1 MKKLY
6 ALVSLILLMC
16 GMSPVLGQSY
26 TAGYPMISNI
36 TSDGATIFSS
46 VTSPDYVTYY
56 VVLPDGAT
64 PPSFIDVEDGVDGAG
79 NDGVESGNFRL
90 RDANVIYNETFGF
103 LQPNTSYDVYVVTQ
117 MRRSPYT
124 RIETASPTLLE
135 IVTPAFIPGPQVVG
149 YNPLQNATSVP
160 INTTLELTFNERMN
174 TLASSGSFRVMNDL
188 GEVFSFSA
196 NNSAVTVKNTVLT
209 VVLPTPLNYSTTY
222 HVLIDPGFVRSAS
235 TGLSFAGF
243 SDVNQWRFTT
253 VGAPPPITSIT
264 PVNGTTVSTLPTIQF
279 AFSQPVRMVDGTEIT
294 NSNVKSLVVSFI
306 GETHTL
312 LPENY
317 SATINATKD
326 TVNLFL
332 LQSLN
337 DGEAYTITVARV
349 ENLTGAEQL
358 TTTSSTFYTSFYNVW
373 RGTISSDW
381 GNKDNWSMG
390 RTPGSAHNV
399 KISKT
404 TGANDPIYSSN
415 NSTIRELLIEPG
427 NGLTIASGTLAAEGV
442 TMLSSTES
450 NAWLIN
456 RGVLNVSPANV
467 KIYQK
472 ISSTSY
478 WYMVSS
484 PVQNATPAN
493 INASGVFSIWQDSN
507 GTWQPI
513 TATSTLSPARGYR
526 SYSSRDYIFSGAIN
540 NNASYTFT
548 ANYNSKNAGWG
559 LAGNPYP
566 CSIDWEMVNITNNI
580 KDQFHI
586 WINNSGQYGSYNGSI
601 GTNLDPVNP
610 SYIPSNHAFWIRVN
624 DISISPNSGT
634 LTIPSTARVANR
646 TSYLKSAS
654 SAQPPHIRLT
664 GKKGENKDEMVIAF
678 MTEASEGN
686 DEVDMI
692 KWFASGNTNLLEIY
706 SLVESK
712 KLAINCYPSSEGSKT
727 IPLGIKTL
735 SSGTFTIEL
744 ATMVGVPQGTI
755 VRLIDRKDPLNPVV
769 TNLSSVG
776 SYTFPANSGT
786 VENRFILELVS
797 GMTTG
802 TAKTVNPGINVFTND
817 NVLAISLPELENP
830 FVELYDITGKLL
842 LTEQLQQMTLNSIQV
857 NKVGPILVK
866 VVWKNGVFTEKV
878 LIKE

>member
-6 ALVSLILLMC
+6 ALVSLFLLMS
-16 GMSPVLGQSY
+16 GMSQVFGQSY
-26 TAGYPMISNI
+26 TPGYPMISNI
-36 TSDGATIFSS
+36 TSDGATLFSS
-46 VTSPDYVTYY
+46 VNSADYVSYY

-64 PPSFIDVEDGVDGAG
+64 PPSFQDVIDGLDGAG
-79 NDGVESGNFRL
+79 NDGVEFGNFRL
-90 RDANVIYNETFGF
+90 RDAGIIYSEAFGF
-103 LQPNTSYDVYVVTQ
+103 LLPSTSYDLYVFTQ

-124 RIETASPTLLE
+124 RIETVSPTLLE
-135 IVTPAFIPGPQVVG
+135 FVTPAYVPGPQIIG
-149 YNPLQNATSVP
+149 YNPLPNATSVP
-160 INTTLELTFNERMN
+160 TNTTLELTFNEHLN
-174 TLASSGSFRVMNDL
+174 TLASSGSFHVLNDL
-188 GEVFSFSA
+188 GEVFSFSV
-196 NNSAVTVKNTVLT
+196 NNSAVTVKNFVLT

-222 HVLIDPGFVRSAS
+222 YVLIDPGFVRSAS
-235 TGLSFAGF
+235 TGLSFAGI

-253 VGAPPPITSIT
+253 VGAPPPITNII
-264 PVNGTTVSTLPTIQF
+264 PVNGSTVSTLPTIQF
-279 AFSQPVRMVDGTEIT
+279 SFSQPVRMVDGTEIT

-306 GETHTL
+306 GETHSL

-332 LQSLN
+332 LQPLN
-337 DGEAYTITVARV
+337 DGEAYTITVDRV
-349 ENLTGAEQL
+349 ENMSGAEQL
-358 TTTSSTFYTSFYNVW
+358 TTTASTFLTSFYNVW
-373 RGTISSDW
+373 LGTISTDW

-390 RTPGSAHNV
+390 RTPGAAHNV
-399 KISKT
+399 KINKT
-404 TGANDPIYSSN
+404 GSFDPVYTSN
-415 NSTIRELLIEPG
+415 NTTINRLLIEPG
-427 NGLTIASGTLAAEGV
+427 NGLTIASGVLTVNSDV
-442 TMLSSTES
+442 TMLSSTAS

-456 RGVLNVSPANV
+456 RGILNVSPANV

-484 PVQNATPAN
+484 PVLNATPAN

-507 GTWQPI
+507 GTWQSI
-513 TATSTLSPARGYR
+513 TSSTTLEPGRGYR

-566 CSIDWEMVNITNNI
+566 CSIDWELVNISNNI

-586 WINNSGQYGSYNGSI
+586 WLNNSGQYGSYNGFV
-601 GTNLDPVNP
+601 GTNLDPANP

-654 SAQPPHIRLT
+654 AAQPPHIRLT
-664 GKKGENKDEMVIAF
+664 GKKGENKDEMVVAF
-678 MTEASEGN
+678 MPEANEGT

-712 KLAINCYPSSEGSKT
+712 KLAINCYTSPEGSKT
-727 IPLGIKTL
+727 IPLGIKTQ
-735 SSGTFTIEL
+735 SSGTFSIEL
-744 ATMVGVPQGTI
+744 TTLVGIPQETI
-755 VRLIDRKDPLNPVV
+755 VRLIDKKDPLNPVV

-776 SYTFPANSGT
+776 SYTFTSNSGT
-786 VENRFILELVS
+786 FDNRFILELVS

-802 TAKTVNPGINVFTND
+802 TSKTVNPGVNLFAND
-817 NVLAISLPELENP
+817 NVLSISLPELENP
-830 FVELYDITGKLL
+830 VVELYDLSGKLFDKK
-842 LTEQLQQMTLNSIQV
+842 QLQPMTLNSMQV

-866 VVWKNGVFTEKV
+866 VVWKNGVFAEKV